1 MKRVRI
7 VGLGAA
13 AAAAAAFFLHP
24 RKGAGRRNAVRRG
37 SERLMRRGAA
47 ETTLMGT
54 TGRRGRQAA
63 TELRLQ
69 VEDALVEAL
78 GVAGAYLHVSAGKG
92 SVTVR
97 GEVTSLDQ
105 ISRVSDVL
113 DRFQGRAD
121 VVNLVRLRE
130 PAGHSSESSA
140 PAL

>member
-1 MKRVRI
+1 MKRGRI

-24 RKGAGRRNAVRRG
+24 RKGAGRRQAVRRG
-37 SERLMRRGAA
+37 GERLMRRGAT

-54 TGRRGRQAA
+54 TGRRGRREAS
-63 TELRLQ
+63 ELRLQ

-78 GVAGAYLHVSAGKG
+78 GVAGAYLNVSAGKG

-97 GEVTSLDQ
+97 GEVASLDQ

-130 PAGHSSESSA
+130 QAGHSSESSV